1 MAAGLREPPDSLG
14 RAHLEVSYL
23 SPRELCRISRHET
36 GEPFF
41 GKQAINRFDDPE
53 RTYGACHFGLSLN
66 CAFAETVLHDECG
79 DDGFEIAPDEF
90 SRFVYTF
97 EGADLVVADLT
108 GPQLKRLGGHGELST
123 IIPYRLPQMW
133 SRKMHEHPAGIDGF
147 FYMSRHCNSERA
159 VVLFERAKGKLNA
172 VKHVR
177 LIDHPACQAVINA
190 FGVRFA
196 RQARP
201 LPHGPARDR

>member
-1 MAAGLREPPDSLG
+1 MMN
-14 RAHLEVSYL
+14 VV
-23 SPRELCRISRHET
+23 T
-36 GEPFF
+36 
-41 GKQAINRFDDPE
+41 
-53 RTYGACHFGLSLN
+53 
-66 CAFAETVLHDECG
+66 TVLSSHLTTSDASCTPSK
-79 DDGFEIAPDEF
+79 AL
-90 SRFVYTF
+90 TW
-97 EGADLVVADLT
+97 VVADLT

-133 SRKMHEHPAGIDGF
+133 SQKMHEHPAGIDGF

-177 LIDHPACQAVINA
+177 LIDHPSCQSVIKA
-190 FGVRFA
+190 FSVRFT

-201 LPHGPARDR
+201 LPQGPD